1 LAKLKHLAKIE
12 VDFELRPLRNAF
24 GENQK
29 RPAVSSKDLP
39 LFEVKGLF
47 EEVEIPYD
55 NMIRERV
62 RKFEPAAS
70 REEDFDPTCHLELA
84 SPEENHVEH
93 H

>member
-1 LAKLKHLAKIE
+1 
-12 VDFELRPLRNAF
+12 
-24 GENQK
+24 
-29 RPAVSSKDLP
+29 

-62 RKFEPAAS
+62 RKFVPAILGGAS

-84 SPEENHVEH
+84 SPEENHHDH